1 MGKLYTIKFLLITIF
16 PAWIIYRIIN
26 YIIINNKK
34 KFNWK
39 NEILI
44 NLFMLYI
51 IFLIGITIFPI
62 YISRGIHPLSNL
74 SIYERLNINLLPFS
88 HYINGD
94 ISKIALFRNIFGN
107 FVLLMPLI
115 VFMYI
120 YIKNMRSL
128 KNCALISF
136 LISILIEFTQCILN
150 IMLLSEGLRT
160 VNIDDIILNT
170 LGGVI
175 VFIILNILERNSI
188 IKIKFNNTKYKSKIN
203 SK

>member
-26 YIIINNKK
+26 YIIINKKK

-62 YISRGIHPLSNL
+62 YISREIHPLSNL

-94 ISKIALFRNIFGN
+94 ISKIGLFRNIFGN

-175 VFIILNILERNSI
+175 VFIILNIVERNSI
-188 IKIKFNNTKYKSKIN
+188 IKIKFNNTKYQSKIN

>member
-1 MGKLYTIKFLLITIF
+1 
-16 PAWIIYRIIN
+16 
-26 YIIINNKK
+26 
-34 KFNWK
+34 
-39 NEILI
+39 
-44 NLFMLYI
+44 MLYI

-62 YISRGIHPLSNL
+62 YISREIHPLSNL

-94 ISKIALFRNIFGN
+94 ISKIGLFRNIFGN

-175 VFIILNILERNSI
+175 VFIILNIVERNSI
-188 IKIKFNNTKYKSKIN
+188 IKIKFNNTKYQSKIN